1 MEEVMI
7 VLRKLLVTCLL
18 LVPLVSLAASSVN
31 INTADSD
38 ALVEGLTGIG
48 PQKAMAI
55 VRYRQ
60 QHGPFKHV
68 NDLAQVDGIGE
79 KTVDQ
84 NRANMTVSAPQKSR

>member
-1 MEEVMI
+1 MNL
-7 VLRKLLVTCLL
+7 LRKLLATLL
-18 LVPLVSLAASSVN
+18 LLMPLVSLAAPSVN
-31 INTADSD
+31 INTANSD

-60 QHGPFKHV
+60 QNGPFQRV
-68 NDLAQVDGIGE
+68 DDLSQVEGIGE

-84 NRANMTVSAPQKSR
+84 NRTNMTVSLPQKSK

>member
-1 MEEVMI
+1 MI
-7 VLRKLLVTCLL
+7 VFRKLLVACLL
-18 LVPLVSLAASSVN
+18 LAPLVSLAAASVN

-60 QHGPFKHV
+60 QHGPFKHID
-68 NDLAQVDGIGE
+68 DLARVDGIGE

-84 NRANMTVSAPQKSR
+84 NRANMTVSAPQKSK

>member
-1 MEEVMI
+1 MNM
-7 VLRKLLVTCLL
+7 LNKLLAGGLIL
-18 LVPLVSLAASSVN
+18 MPLISFAASSVN

-38 ALVEGLTGIG
+38 TLVEGLTGIG

-60 QHGPFKHV
+60 KNGPFKHI
-68 NDLAQVDGIGE
+68 NDLSQVDGIGE

-84 NRANMTVSAPQKSR
+84 NRANMTVSLPQKSK